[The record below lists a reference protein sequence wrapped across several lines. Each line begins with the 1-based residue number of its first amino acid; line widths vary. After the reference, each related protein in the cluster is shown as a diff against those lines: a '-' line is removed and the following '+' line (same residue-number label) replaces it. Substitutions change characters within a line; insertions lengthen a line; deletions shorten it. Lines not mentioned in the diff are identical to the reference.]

1 VTVLH
6 PATQRLVEDLDALL
20 TVDPHDLP
28 DALLVEDT
36 AALLRLRRRL
46 DGVLAARLLV
56 IDTRDATT
64 AECGRSTRGW
74 LVEEQQLSETEASA
88 RMKVA
93 RAAVTRPA
101 VTEALSGGE
110 ITHDHAKLIV
120 GFLPSLP
127 DPDARDH
134 AEKLLLDAAR
144 TTDPT
149 RLGRG
154 LRELADRLCLNE
166 TAEERAV
173 RMREGRY
180 LSFTDTI
187 DQMVLVTGALDRV
200 GARILHKALAPL
212 SLKAGEVDERST
224 GQRKADALVELA
236 RLAMNRGELPDTAGE
251 PTQVTVTIPL
261 ADLQRDLGL
270 GEPAPGSIDGVPVTA
285 NTARMLA
292 CDAGIIPAVL
302 GSPAEVLDLGRSTR
316 TWSRAQRRA
325 AKLRAGGHCEAPR
338 CHARIDRC
346 DLHHDQHWAHGGP
359 TNLANGIY
367 LCAYHHWL
375 VHHTPW
381 TITRTPDGSIQF
393 RKT

>member
-1 VTVLH
+1 VAVLH
-6 PATQRLVEDLDALL
+6 PATQRLVDDVASLLARDA
-20 TVDPHDLP
+20 HDMP

-46 DGVLAARLLV
+46 DGVIASQLLV
-56 IDTRDATT
+56 IDVRDATT

-88 RMKVA
+88 RLKVA
-93 RAAVTRPA
+93 RSAVSRPA
-101 VTEALSGGE
+101 VADALSSGE
-110 ITHDHAKLIV
+110 ISLDHAKLIV

-134 AEKLLLDAAR
+134 AEKLLLEAAK

-166 TAEERAV
+166 TAEQRAV

-212 SLKAGEVDERST
+212 SAKAGEVDERT
-224 GQRKADALVELA
+224 PGQRNADALVELA

-261 ADLQRDLGL
+261 ADLQRELQP
-270 GEPAPGSIDGVPVTA
+270 GEAAPGSIDGVPVTA

-302 GSPAEVLDLGRSTR
+302 GSPAEVLDLGRTTR

-325 AKLRAGGHCEAPR
+325 AKLRAGGHVLR
-338 CHARIDRC
+338 
-346 DLHHDQHWAHGGP
+346 
-359 TNLANGIY
+359 
-367 LCAYHHWL
+367 
-375 VHHTPW
+375 
-381 TITRTPDGSIQF
+381 
-393 RKT
+393 